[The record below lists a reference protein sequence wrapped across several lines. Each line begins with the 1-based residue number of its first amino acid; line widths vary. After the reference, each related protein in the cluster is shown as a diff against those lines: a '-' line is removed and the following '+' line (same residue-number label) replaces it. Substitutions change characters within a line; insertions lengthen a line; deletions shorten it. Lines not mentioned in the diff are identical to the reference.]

1 MDQVDS
7 FISDSPGIN
16 NIEIKGFMTM
26 APYTDDTGHIRKI
39 FRSLR
44 LLREEMSRSFTG
56 LDLSELSMGMSND
69 FRIAIEEGA
78 TMIRVGSNI
87 FK

>member
-1 MDQVDS
+1 
-7 FISDSPGIN
+7 
-16 NIEIKGFMTM
+16 M

-87 FK
+87 FN

>member
-1 MDQVDS
+1 MDQVGS
-7 FISDSPGIN
+7 FISDSSEIN

-26 APYTDDTGHIRKI
+26 APYTDDMKHIRKI

-69 FRIAIEEGA
+69 FGIAIEEGA